1 MSFGSITEDF
11 GSFSLNSSVVIV
23 FEYNTVTT
31 YQIICYICLLH
42 NKLRHSEFSL
52 FVIHLLFSE

>member
-1 MSFGSITEDF
+1 MSFGSKAEDF

-31 YQIICYICLLH
+31 YQIICYICLLL

-52 FVIHLLFSE
+52 FVIHLLFF